1 MRGHLSML
9 LLFLGWFLGFVI
21 AGTVAFFAAAYL
33 LTQGQRVSDDTE
45 PLVIIAGCALL
56 ATGVKGFY
64 APEPSYWLIAVA
76 MVVVGGLFGWKASR
90 DSQSDA

>member
-1 MRGHLSML
+1 ML
-9 LLFLGWFLGFVI
+9 LLFLGWFLGFAI
-21 AGTVAFFAAAYL
+21 AGTVSFFVAAYL
-33 LTQGQRVSDDTE
+33 LAQGQRVSDDSE

-76 MVVVGGLFGWKASR
+76 MVVVGGIFGWKASR
-90 DSQSDA
+90 VSQPDA

>member
-1 MRGHLSML
+1 ML

-21 AGTVAFFAAAYL
+21 VGTVSFFVAAHL
-33 LTQGQRVSDDTE
+33 LAQGQRVSDDSE
-45 PLVIIAGCALL
+45 PLLIIAGCALL

-76 MVVVGGLFGWKASR
+76 MVAVGCIFGWKASR